1 MQIEQKPN
9 IQTRPFHIPWML
21 GFCLFLAV
29 ALFLLW
35 GEHKA
40 HILGAAPFALLLLCP
55 IIHLFMHRGHG
66 NHGGIDQGVRT
77 TTDTTR
83 KEAGHE
89 P

>member
-1 MQIEQKPN
+1 MQIQQETKIEP
-9 IQTRPFHIPWML
+9 RRFHISWTV

-40 HILGAAPFALLLLCP
+40 HILGAAPFAILLLCP

-66 NHGGIDQGVRT
+66 NHGGERSRSSGHA
-77 TTDTTR
+77 DTAR
-83 KEAGHE
+83 KEAGNE